1 MIPDTDVSLRLYCR
15 YWGGSRRHHMSGVGR
30 AGLGVHVG
38 FERQAPGRSRRWGG
52 VGSPRPRR
60 RVQHAAAAGVA
71 AALLAPLALA
81 LPPGGAAA
89 ASAGVN
95 PNGVLKYGFDLNDE
109 FSNDFAPATEEND
122 CSFTV
127 TSNIYQSMT
136 TPGNTAIGGGVA
148 QSWTISNSGS
158 TVTFHIRPGLEFSNG
173 QPVTSSDVAA
183 SLNHTKTSP
192 LRSSLFNIA
201 NIQTP
206 DPATVVV
213 NLSKPTAGDFLW
225 ASSYIDGQIY
235 PAGAIS
241 TQSSQPVGAGPYVL
255 KSYQQGS
262 SIVLMKNAKFWDS
275 KAYPLGGVDFT
286 QVTQGPEAA
295 TALTSGAVD
304 MIEVEPENY
313 PQLKSDPNI
322 GISVTKS
329 YDYMAIELR
338 QNTGPFANEQVRA
351 ALEYAVDRAT
361 LNKIVFDGLGQ
372 PAYQPVPSWSPG
384 YSKALGASDSY
395 NPRRAKAM
403 LKAAGYPKGVSF
415 ELIIPSGDA
424 TYARAAA
431 LLQQELTDSGFT
443 AKLQQIPGADFL
455 TDVYIKKQGDAVLS
469 EELSNGPDLTNT
481 FEALFEPS
489 GFPANALGSVNQQ
502 LTPLIVQ
509 ANESLSPSLQG
520 PLMQQIGK
528 TVIQQGL
535 LVPLVFMPSIV
546 AYDKS
551 RVGGNVVAPIGQ
563 CRSDLAGIYIK
574 K

>member
-1 MIPDTDVSLRLYCR
+1 M
-15 YWGGSRRHHMSGVGR
+15 
-30 AGLGVHVG
+30 G
-38 FERQAPGRSRRWGG
+38 FDRQAPGRRGGRGGARSRR
-52 VGSPRPRR
+52 PPRR
-60 RVQHAAAAGVA
+60 GRNVAAAGVA
-71 AALLAPLALA
+71 VALLTPLALA
-81 LPPGGAAA
+81 LSPGGPAA
-89 ASAGVN
+89 ASSGVN
-95 PNGVLKYGFDLNDE
+95 PNGVLKYGFDLNNE

-122 CSFTV
+122 CSYTV

-136 TPGNTAIGGGVA
+136 IPGNSGISGGVA
-148 QSWTISNSGS
+148 QSWTVSNNSS
-158 TVTFHIRPGLEFSNG
+158 TITFHIRPGLEFSNG
-173 QPVTSSDVAA
+173 QPVTSADVAA
-183 SLNHTKTSP
+183 SLNNTKTSP
-192 LRSSLFNIA
+192 LRSSLFAISS
-201 NIQTP
+201 IETP

-225 ASSYIDGQIY
+225 AMTYVDGQIY
-235 PAGAIS
+235 PADAIS
-241 TQSSQPVGAGPYVL
+241 AQSSHPVGAGPYLL

-262 SIVLMKNAKFWDS
+262 SILLTKNPKYWDS
-275 KAYPLGGVDFT
+275 KAYPLGGIDFT

-313 PQLKSDPNI
+313 PQLKGDSNI

-329 YDYMAIELR
+329 YDYMSIELR

-351 ALEYAVDRAT
+351 ALEYAVNRAA
-361 LNKIVFDGLGQ
+361 LNQVVFDGLGQ

-384 YSKALGASDSY
+384 YSKSLGVSDPYS
-395 NPRRAKAM
+395 PAKSKAM
-403 LKAAGYPKGVSF
+403 LKAAGYPKGVTFS
-415 ELIIPSGDA
+415 LIIPSGDA

-431 LLQQELTDSGFT
+431 LLQQELAASGFT
-443 AKLQQIPGADFL
+443 ANLQQIPGADFL

-469 EELSNGPDLTNT
+469 EELSNGADMSNG

-502 LTPLIVQ
+502 LTPLIQ
-509 ANESLSPSLQG
+509 EANASLSPGLQG
-520 PLMQQIGK
+520 PLMQQIDK
-528 TVIQQGL
+528 TVIAQGL

-546 AYDKS
+546 AYNKN

-563 CRSDLAGIYIK
+563 CRSDLAGVYIK

>member
-1 MIPDTDVSLRLYCR
+1 MGMGLDAQGPLRSN
-15 YWGGSRRHHMSGVGR
+15 GAGEGSRRG
-30 AGLGVHVG
+30 
-38 FERQAPGRSRRWGG
+38 
-52 VGSPRPRR
+52 RPRKMSNL
-60 RVQHAAAAGVA
+60 VVLGAAVA
-71 AALLAPLALA
+71 LVAPLTQALVS
-81 LPPGGAAA
+81 GGP
-89 ASAGVN
+89 ASASSSDVN
-95 PNGVLKYGFDLNDE
+95 PNGVLKIGFDLNNE
-109 FSNDFAPATEEND
+109 FNNDFAPATEEND
-122 CSFTV
+122 CSYTV

-148 QSWTISNSGS
+148 QSWTVSNDSS
-158 TVTFHIRPGLEFSNG
+158 TVTFQIRPGLEFSNG
-173 QPVTSSDVAA
+173 QPVTSADVAA
-183 SLNHTKTSP
+183 SLNTTKTSP
-192 LRSSLFNIA
+192 LRSSLFNISS
-201 NIQTP
+201 IETP
-206 DPATVVV
+206 TPSTVVV

-225 ASSYIDGQIY
+225 AMSYVDGQIY
-235 PAGAIS
+235 PANAIP
-241 TQSSQPVGAGPYVL
+241 TQSSHPIGAGPYVL

-262 SIVLMKNAKFWDS
+262 SIVLVKNPKYWDS

-313 PQLKSDPNI
+313 PQLKGDPNI

-329 YDYMAIELR
+329 YDYMDIELR

-351 ALEYAVDRAT
+351 ALEYAVNRAA
-361 LNKIVFDGLGQ
+361 LNKVVFDGLGE

-384 YSKALGASDSY
+384 YSKSLGVSDPYDPSK
-395 NPRRAKAM
+395 AKAM

-415 ELIIPSGDA
+415 SLIIPSGDA

-431 LLQQELTDSGFT
+431 LLQQELAASGFT
-443 AKLQQIPGADFL
+443 ANLQQIPGSDLL
-455 TDVYIKKQGDAVLS
+455 TDVYVKKQGDALLS
-469 EELSNGPDLTNT
+469 EELSNGPDLTNS

-489 GFPANALGSVNQQ
+489 GFPAQAFGSVNQQ

-509 ANESLSPSLQG
+509 ANGSLSPSQQG
-520 PLMQQIGK
+520 PLMQQIDK
-528 TVIQQGL
+528 TVMQQGL

-546 AYDKS
+546 AYNKN
-551 RVGGNVVAPIGQ
+551 RVGGTVTAPIGQ